1 MSISKSTIWV
11 SKGRQEVDTLEK
23 IPNYREGMPHRPI
36 YGTDFLDDLA
46 ANWGEEW
53 GIKSAFGKI
62 RKIMAYR
69 PADEQKHE
77 LISKDHQLFN
87 LPAGPTDLDKLQ
99 KEHDSLVSIL
109 KAEGIE
115 VVFLEPKKPLIGT
128 YGIPLR
134 SAPYTRE
141 TVMVRGGA
149 IIERPAPAYK
159 KGLEVFH
166 ARRLMELGCPILY
179 TIHRKGVFEASNM
192 VWIDDTSVILAT
204 GLRGNMEGARQ
215 VEAILRDM
223 GVEDIHFAQLPGYLY
238 NRPSQVGGSS
248 GIFHLD
254 MAFGMAYYQIG
265 VLWPG
270 GVGYDTILWLESK
283 GVDLIEL
290 TDEELPACAPN
301 LLPIAPKKVIVSA
314 FNLRMT
320 EELRKRGIEVI
331 ELDLSEFAKGGGG
344 PTCLTL
350 PLIRD

>member
-1 MSISKSTIWV
+1 MA
-11 SKGRQEVDTLEK
+11 QLEK
-23 IPNYREGMPHRPI
+23 IPFYEKGMPHKPI
-36 YGTDFLDDLA
+36 YGTDFLDDLK

-62 RKIMAYR
+62 RKIMAYE
-69 PADEQKHE
+69 PGNEQKDS
-77 LISKDHQLFN
+77 LISEDYQLFN
-87 LPAGPTDLDKLQ
+87 LPEGPTDLDKLQ
-99 KEHDSLVSIL
+99 EEHRSLVAAL

-115 VVFLEPKKPLIGT
+115 VIYLDPKEPLIGT

-134 SAPYTRE
+134 SVPYTRE
-141 TVMVRGGA
+141 TIMVRGGA
-149 IIERPAPAYK
+149 IIERPVPAYK

-166 ARRLMELGCPILY
+166 AKRLMELGCPILH
-179 TIHRKGVFEASNM
+179 TIHGKGAFEASNM
-192 VWIDDTSVILAT
+192 VWIDDTSVILSV
-204 GLRGNMEGARQ
+204 GLRGNMEGLHQ
-215 VEAILRDM
+215 VEQILRGL
-223 GVEDIHFAQLPGYLY
+223 GVEDIHIAHLPGYLHT
-238 NRPSQVGGSS
+238 REHQVGGSS

-254 MAFGMAYYQIG
+254 MAFGMAYYKIG

-270 GVGYDTILWLESK
+270 GVGYDTILWLENK
-283 GVDLIEL
+283 GVDIIEVS
-290 TDEELPACAPN
+290 DEELNTCAPN

-320 EELRKRGIEVI
+320 DELRKRGIEII

>member
-1 MSISKSTIWV
+1 MSK
-11 SKGRQEVDTLEK
+11 LEE
-23 IPNYREGMPHRPI
+23 IPFYQKGMPHKPI
-36 YGTDFLDDLA
+36 YGTDFLDDLK

-62 RKIMAYR
+62 RKIVVYE
-69 PADEQKHE
+69 PGDEQTDK
-77 LISKDHQLFN
+77 LISKDYQLFN
-87 LPAGPTDLDKLQ
+87 LPEGPTDLDKL
-99 KEHDSLVSIL
+99 KEEHRSLVAAL

-115 VVFLEPKKPLIGT
+115 VIYLEPKEPLIGT

-141 TVMVRGGA
+141 TIMVRGGA
-149 IIERPAPAYK
+149 IVERPVPAYK

-166 ARRLMELGCPILY
+166 AKRLMELGCPILH
-179 TIHRKGVFEASNM
+179 TIRGRGAYEASNM
-192 VWIDDTSVILAT
+192 VWIDDTSVILAV
-204 GLRGNMEGARQ
+204 GLRGNMEGLRQ
-215 VEAILRDM
+215 VEQVLMDM
-223 GVEDIHFAQLPGYLY
+223 GVEDIHVAHLPGYLY
-238 NRPSQVGGSS
+238 SRQHQVGGSS

-254 MAFGMAYYQIG
+254 MTFGMAHYGIG

-270 GVGYDTILWLESK
+270 GVGYDTILWLQDK
-283 GVDLIEL
+283 GVDLIEIP
-290 TDEELPACAPN
+290 DEEIHTCAPN

-314 FNLRMT
+314 FNLKMT